1 MNVADL
7 STDDSVRLS
16 FESNVNTKKIDTRS
30 PQEEKSDYQS
40 VAVQE

>member
-1 MNVADL
+1 
-7 STDDSVRLS
+7 
-16 FESNVNTKKIDTRS
+16 VNTKKIDTRS